1 MGIVASGRYSER
13 QICFLE
19 FSMKVMIDLQRRR
32 QGSWLQRNYIYLL
45 GVLALVFS
53 IFVVGLVF
61 VHFQFG
67 FDIPGLTIINHDTAQ
82 YWGQIGDFVGGILNP
97 VLSFCALIAVLYNL
111 SLQREELAL
120 ARKDAR
126 DAQEIQN
133 KQSAIFKQQNFESVF
148 FRLLEV
154 HASLSRNIKVR
165 SVIEG
170 KSVVY
175 VGEDAFKFLEKQ
187 YIGFGGTLRVN
198 PLIPIETQVWH
209 IREGS
214 QNLLDQ
220 HVGSIGHYFRNMYQ
234 ILKYV
239 DGFGQAP
246 AGSPRK
252 APRAMEVRRAMRSY
266 RSQRDYANM
275 LRAQLSSSEVS
286 CLFLNCLAS
295 QGEGLKYYV
304 EKYSMLKTL
313 ELDVIGGNQNI
324 VNLYSRLA
332 YADYEDLEM
341 PEVLSHIL
349 GRFKESDI

>member
-1 MGIVASGRYSER
+1 
-13 QICFLE
+13 
-19 FSMKVMIDLQRRR
+19 MKVMIDLQRRR
-32 QGSWLQRNYIYLL
+32 RGSWMQRNYIYLL

-53 IFVVGLVF
+53 LFVAGLVF

-67 FDIPGLTIINHDTAQ
+67 LDIPWLAIANQDTAQ

-154 HASLSRNIKVR
+154 HASLSRNMKVR
-165 SVIEG
+165 TIVDG
-170 KSVVY
+170 KPVVY
-175 VGEDAFKFLEKQ
+175 EGEDAFKHLERK
-187 YIGFGGTLRVN
+187 YIGSSGTLRVN
-198 PLIPIETQVWH
+198 HLIPIDIQVGH

-214 QNLLDQ
+214 QRFLDN
-220 HVGSIGHYFRNMYQ
+220 HVGSIGHYFRNLYQ

-239 DGFGQAP
+239 DGYGQASS
-246 AGSPRK
+246 GSPRK
-252 APRAMEVRRAMRSY
+252 APKAMEVRRAIRDY

-295 QGEGLKYYV
+295 QGKGLKYYV

-313 ELDVIGGNQNI
+313 ELDVIGGNKDI

-341 PEVLSHIL
+341 AEVVSHIL
-349 GRFKESDI
+349 DRYKEGINEKAIS

>member
-1 MGIVASGRYSER
+1 
-13 QICFLE
+13 
-19 FSMKVMIDLQRRR
+19 MKVMIDLGRRR
-32 QGSWLQRNYIYLL
+32 QWSWLQRNYIYLL
-45 GVLALVFS
+45 GVLALVLS
-53 IFVVGLVF
+53 IFVAGLV
-61 VHFQFG
+61 VAHFQFG
-67 FDIPGLTIINHDTAQ
+67 LDIPWVIINNHDTAQ

-120 ARKDAR
+120 ARQDAR

-154 HASLSRNIKVR
+154 HASLSRNMKIRAV
-165 SVIEG
+165 VEG
-170 KSVVY
+170 KPVVY
-175 VGEDAFKFLEKQ
+175 VGEDAFQYLARKF
-187 YIGFGGTLRVN
+187 IGAGHILRVN
-198 PLIPIETQVWH
+198 CSIPIVHQVDH
-209 IREGS
+209 IRGGS
-214 QNLLDQ
+214 QKLLDQ
-220 HVGSIGHYFRNMYQ
+220 HVGSLGHYFRNMYQ

-246 AGSPRK
+246 AGSPHK
-252 APRAMEVRRAMRSY
+252 APKAMEIRRAMRSY

-313 ELDVIGGNQNI
+313 ELDVIGSNQEI
-324 VNLYSRLA
+324 INLYSRLA
-332 YADYEDLEM
+332 YADYENLEM

-349 GRFKESDI
+349 GRFKGSDGKSSSSENSKG